1 MNKIIRT
8 TLAALLVF
16 PMLTS
21 CYDDKG
27 NYDYISED
35 EAMPVTIG
43 SLEDV
48 TVKANNQ
55 LTITPKVTGEEGGNF
70 KYIWYTVANNYP
82 YDTDTLSQERN
93 LNVNIPLKVG
103 EYTLYYKVTNEA
115 NGVYKY
121 VKAPMTVTASDVAGG
136 WYVLKKGEKGVDFDY
151 FSLTGKNDKKDFLTS
166 VLGMEQ
172 GLEGEPVGILYM
184 PKGYGNETTNADGTV
199 TQERNLSAYQVVSTK
214 GYYALNG
221 SDLTVLKSL
230 DQAFYEKPA
239 TIDIQCIDQDNTYT
253 CVLINNGKC
262 HLLGSIIGKFG
273 YQPAGD
279 YELLPTI
286 YTGEYNDIVC
296 DKKNALLYVFD
307 KWNLQME
314 LLSDF
319 MGSPVTELADS
330 TFEILR
336 MLPHADKTMMGDLYL
351 MVHSS
356 ATSKYYIAYVPL
368 AMQYLFGD
376 IEYYE
381 FPSTSLLLQSK
392 VMAAPQSASVIYF
405 AIGNKFYMHM
415 VNTGEDRLIKT
426 FAEGE
431 EISFIKNISGIDK
444 DDKRFDDVVVLTNTA
459 AGYNVYQFPLNGSAG
474 ELKTEQSPAMSGTG
488 KASYLMFRQK

>member
-8 TLAALLVF
+8 VLAALIVF
-16 PMLTS
+16 PMLVS

-35 EAMPVTIG
+35 EAMPVKIG

-55 LTITPKVTGEEGGNF
+55 LTITPEVTGEEGGNF
-70 KYIWYTVANNYP
+70 KYIWYTVANDYP

-93 LNVNIPLKVG
+93 LDVNIPLKVG

-115 NGVYKY
+115 NGVYKC

-136 WYVLKKGEKGVDFDY
+136 WYVLKKGDKGVDFDY

-172 GLEGEPVGILYM
+172 GLEGDPVSILYM
-184 PKGYGNETTNADGTV
+184 SGGYGNETTNADGSV
-199 TQERNLSAYQVVSTK
+199 NQEQNITAYQVVSTK
-214 GYYALNG
+214 GYYALSG
-221 SDLTVLKSL
+221 SDLTMLKDL

-239 TIDIQCIDQDNTYT
+239 TINLQCIDQDNSNT
-253 CVLINNGKC
+253 CILINNGKC
-262 HLLGSIIGKFG
+262 HLLGSSIGKFG

-279 YELLPTI
+279 YELLPSILTQ
-286 YTGEYNDIVC
+286 EYDDIVF
-296 DKKNALLYVFD
+296 DAKHGKFYAFDNWNKNLGECMDLYGTL
-307 KWNLQME
+307 NYE
-314 LLSDF
+314 
-319 MGSPVTELADS
+319 
-330 TFEILR
+330 EIGFKVSHF
-336 MLPHADKTMMGDLYL
+336 LPHKDKDYICDAYCIGY
-351 MVHSS
+351 SS
-356 ATSKYYIAYVPL
+356 VDDKYYVSHVPF
-368 AMQYLFGD
+368 MTNYIWG
-376 IEYYE
+376 EVNNYE
-381 FPSTSLLLQSK
+381 FPSTSPLLQSK

-405 AIGNKFYMHM
+405 AIGNKLYMHM
-415 VNTGEDRLIKT
+415 VNTGDDRLIKT

-431 EISFIKNISGIDK
+431 EISFIKNISGKDK
-444 DDKRFDDVVVLTNTA
+444 DGDDFDDVVVLTNTA

-474 ELKTEQSPAMSGTG
+474 ELHTDSAPVMSGTG
-488 KASYLMFRQK
+488 KASFIMFRQK